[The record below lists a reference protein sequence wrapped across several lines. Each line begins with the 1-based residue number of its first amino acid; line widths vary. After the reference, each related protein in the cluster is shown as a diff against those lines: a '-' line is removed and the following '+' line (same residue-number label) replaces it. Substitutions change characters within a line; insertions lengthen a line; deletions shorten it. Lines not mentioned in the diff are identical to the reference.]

1 MAFKIPS
8 RFAGDQAEQLE
19 TALANAQLQREKF
32 RDSGPLTFDQGIAS
46 RDGSREFDQTGAHS
60 DFGQAVDDPAAR
72 DYFNR
77 FANGLIAFNDTFG

>member
-46 RDGSREFDQTGAHS
+46 RDGSREFDQTGARS
-60 DFGQAVDDPAAR
+60 DFGQAVNDPAAAG
-72 DYFNR
+72 YFTR
-77 FANGLIAFNDTFG
+77 FAKGLEDFNYRFG